1 MISLG
6 NILANADSSVLQVLH
21 PRCEV
26 SIFAKS
32 AVNFSSEEL
41 KDAMSELGAK
51 LVQVDFLGDHDMG
64 VGSFCCPLISP
75 VEISFFSIPNYCMVQ
90 KCPEEGADLLKNPI
104 PFVKLT

>member
-64 VGSFCCPLISP
+64 PTKKYGGSSYFCKTTS
-75 VEISFFSIPNYCMVQ
+75 
-90 KCPEEGADLLKNPI
+90 K
-104 PFVKLT
+104 